1 MIDFVRWLCWELAL
15 GLSVLLGTMG
25 NPIMDGLSLTP
36 YLKMRLR
43 WTGEITTIEQ
53 VMLEYFV
60 CVCLLGA
67 ACCVMISIELI
78 RTRREND

>member
-43 WTGEITTIEQ
+43 WTGETTTIE
-53 VMLEYFV
+53 
-60 CVCLLGA
+60 
-67 ACCVMISIELI
+67 
-78 RTRREND
+78 